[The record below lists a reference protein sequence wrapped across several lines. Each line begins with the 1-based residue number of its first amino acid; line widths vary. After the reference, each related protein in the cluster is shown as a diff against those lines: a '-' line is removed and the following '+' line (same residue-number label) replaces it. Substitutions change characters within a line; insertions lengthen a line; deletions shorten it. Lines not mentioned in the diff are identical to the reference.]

1 MNLVV
6 AILDTL
12 LLLSLREM
20 ITDDSKSL
28 LELFPKQRLM
38 LFDLMSSGSVV
49 MISVIC
55 CVDVRREVKILRAL
69 SGHDIT
75 FLSSMMHM
83 RIMTIS
89 I

>member
-6 AILDTL
+6 AIFNTL
-12 LLLSLREM
+12 LLLCLREM
-20 ITDDSKSL
+20 IT
-28 LELFPKQRLM
+28 KQRLM

-55 CVDVRREVKILRAL
+55 SVDERRVVKILRAL

-83 RIMTIS
+83 RIMIMS